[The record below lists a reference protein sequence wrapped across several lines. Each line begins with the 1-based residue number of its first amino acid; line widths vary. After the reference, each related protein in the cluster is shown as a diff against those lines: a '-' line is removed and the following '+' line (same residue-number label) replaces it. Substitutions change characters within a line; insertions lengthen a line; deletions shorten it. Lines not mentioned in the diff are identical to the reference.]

1 MGMNLTSVDI
11 KVELVEEGTK
21 KNDDIWFRV
30 KGKNLK
36 TQELQFYS
44 WWNSDIIPKVGKT
57 YSIRYSLSKPDY
69 KNRQYKNIK
78 DVVEVEIGED
88 GYIEVNKDNSD
99 YVETTTS
106 KIQKSYSELEK
117 ENQTESLLNILIED
131 VKKIK
136 KEVEDLTTFV
146 YSEDI
151 KK

>member
-1 MGMNLTSVDI
+1 MSFR
-11 KVELVEEGTK
+11 EEPT
-21 KNDDIWFRV
+21 
-30 KGKNLK
+30 
-36 TQELQFYS
+36 
-44 WWNSDIIPKVGKT
+44 
-57 YSIRYSLSKPDY
+57 